1 MPTIQEKNIV
11 IAEMLGWKD
20 MDGDFVLPK
29 NLESNYDYRE
39 WCGTKEYENPDIF
52 PGFMESHYILSPNNL
67 MFRND
72 ANWQYEAIDWIEKQ
86 GYVTNRLGKPDSCTC
101 IIRSLD
107 LDSGLIAASTRT
119 GRDIDRKKVVFEALW
134 QFSQYLKEK
143 K

>member
-39 WCGTKEYENPDIF
+39 WCDTKEYENPDIF

-72 ANWQYEAIDWIEKQ
+72 ANWQYEAINYVKSL
-86 GYVTNRLGKPDSCTC
+86 GYSYEVEGNKTNCACVIHLPDLRAS
-101 IIRSLD
+101 
-107 LDSGLIAASTRT
+107 AASA
-119 GRDIDRKKVVFEALW
+119 KEEKLAVFEALY

-143 K
+143 L